1 MEERTK
7 KLLIS
12 LNGAIGVL
20 LIAMILI
27 ANFKMDIVEYPILFA
42 DILILISLALLC
54 TILREQHY
62 LNREEKAVKTL
73 EERNKILEDNFN
85 EIRAFK
91 HDFSN
96 IMQSM
101 GGYIKVGDTEGLKK
115 MYDQVICEM
124 MGINEVERLNK
135 NIIKNPA
142 LYNLLNNKFQIA
154 ASYGIKCEFNEL
166 SNIKNLNIDDCT
178 LCRILGI
185 FIDNAIDETKEIKN
199 KFISI
204 IFKYDSLNN
213 RDLIIVKN
221 TYDENEKGMSIS
233 KMYEGGHTTKSYGH
247 GLGLWKVKRIVDSS
261 KNLDIFTSKDKYFTQ
276 QLSIYR

>member
-1 MEERTK
+1 
-7 KLLIS
+7 
-12 LNGAIGVL
+12 
-20 LIAMILI
+20 
-27 ANFKMDIVEYPILFA
+27 
-42 DILILISLALLC
+42 
-54 TILREQHY
+54 
-62 LNREEKAVKTL
+62 
-73 EERNKILEDNFN
+73 
-85 EIRAFK
+85 
-91 HDFSN
+91 
-96 IMQSM
+96 MQSM
-101 GGYIKVGDTEGLKK
+101 GGYIKVGDIEGLKK

>member
-54 TILREQHY
+54 TILREQYY

-101 GGYIKVGDTEGLKK
+101 GGYIKVGDIEGLKK

>member
-1 MEERTK
+1 M
-7 KLLIS
+7 
-12 LNGAIGVL
+12 
-20 LIAMILI
+20 
-27 ANFKMDIVEYPILFA
+27 
-42 DILILISLALLC
+42 ISLALLC

-101 GGYIKVGDTEGLKK
+101 GGYIKVGDIEGLKK

>member
-101 GGYIKVGDTEGLKK
+101 GGYIKVGDIEGLKK

-154 ASYGIKCEFNEL
+154 TSHGIKCEFSEL